1 MKRRTLAKMLTLSV
15 AATLLHPITIPAT
28 PITSRAGEKTTIKAQ
43 RRQAA
48 FSALSQTTQTPN
60 PTFKLDYFQGA
71 KGSSDNVVVVET
83 SNCANFKFKPTN
95 EVIKPDEI
103 KRLEEKEGLKI
114 TGVNVG
120 TDGCRLEFRVAVL
133 ESSTFGRHNIN
144 LQPQSGNSQSITF
157 DVIQAPAIPPKP
169 IPPGMNPQVDI
180 MWAVVPQSIVKDNF
194 GQRVGKL
201 FYCIEVV
208 IGNNTGYDL
217 QIASVGFK
225 LGPVGKAATTMA
237 KTYKSVAEQV
247 SKAQDKSFEAS
258 FNEIDK
264 ACNPETHSEFNDTAK
279 YVECVNRET
288 AEAIKRI
295 TARQAPLVAAVQQQ
309 KSMLTQLSQQMYG
322 QKLPVSS
329 YTMARGSV
337 EHGQFWSL
345 RNLGV
350 NGLRALGPVLT
361 GFTPYFHALNRQR
374 NFAEAINIISNP
386 IEKGFELVVPDE
398 TVDQMQRLD
407 EQILRDGIIIS
418 NNRQVR
424 TRAFIPKDLLRL
436 DKDIRDDPMIVTQSL
451 GELHLIGD
459 VIQYINR
466 VSVSSGGSGEVTPP
480 PTIDPKSYDSEF
492 ELNEGESETITLT
505 GTSLADAVI
514 TSDDPNI
521 KVTKTTNTSTSL
533 SATVEIKDITKLGQH
548 VLNVTNAR
556 STVPIPITV
565 KQPLPSIIPESFQP
579 NLKTEDDKPVELKS
593 FPDAD
598 TPYRKI
604 KLTGRFLQ
612 GAKLTSIGDNPMRAT
627 DIEVAPDGKSLTMTI
642 IVPTGTKASDNYKF
656 QVHNQEHQTT
666 DVKQQI
672 TVKVLKRAAPTL
684 ASADAVRYGEN
695 GAGNPPTENPN
706 KDVDATVII
715 AGKNLKGTRI
725 EVPDGSNLKAD
736 IKSQTDEK
744 ITAVITVPKGKSAK
758 EYTLHIVDE
767 EKQKVPFPFKVN
779 EQPAVKIDAPTALS
793 IKAGEEKV
801 LVLKGQNLEGA
812 EVSETLAGWTITKDA
827 AGSTGT
833 QLTLK
838 VTAPAGLSGN
848 PTLTF
853 KVGNLRPAVS
863 VSVPTT
869 QQ

>member
-1 MKRRTLAKMLTLSV
+1 
-15 AATLLHPITIPAT
+15 
-28 PITSRAGEKTTIKAQ
+28 
-43 RRQAA
+43 
-48 FSALSQTTQTPN
+48 
-60 PTFKLDYFQGA
+60 
-71 KGSSDNVVVVET
+71 
-83 SNCANFKFKPTN
+83 
-95 EVIKPDEI
+95 
-103 KRLEEKEGLKI
+103 
-114 TGVNVG
+114 
-120 TDGCRLEFRVAVL
+120 
-133 ESSTFGRHNIN
+133 
-144 LQPQSGNSQSITF
+144 
-157 DVIQAPAIPPKP
+157 
-169 IPPGMNPQVDI
+169 
-180 MWAVVPQSIVKDNF
+180 
-194 GQRVGKL
+194 
-201 FYCIEVV
+201 
-208 IGNNTGYDL
+208 
-217 QIASVGFK
+217 
-225 LGPVGKAATTMA
+225 
-237 KTYKSVAEQV
+237 
-247 SKAQDKSFEAS
+247 
-258 FNEIDK
+258 
-264 ACNPETHSEFNDTAK
+264 
-279 YVECVNRET
+279 
-288 AEAIKRI
+288 
-295 TARQAPLVAAVQQQ
+295 
-309 KSMLTQLSQQMYG
+309 MLTQLSQQMYG

-436 DKDIRDDPMIVTQSL
+436 DKAFRDDPMIVTQSL

-492 ELNEGESETITLT
+492 ELNEGAPETITLI

-521 KVTKTTNTSTSL
+521 KVVKTTNTNTSL
-533 SATVEIKDITKLGQH
+533 SATVEIKDIVKLGQH

-556 STVPIPITV
+556 STVPVLITV
-565 KQPLPSIIPESFQP
+565 KQPLPVLNATSFQP
-579 NLKTEDDKPVELKS
+579 NLKSEDGKTVELKS
-593 FPDAD
+593 FPNAD

-604 KLTGRFLQ
+604 KLEGRFLQ
-612 GAKLTSIGDNPMRAT
+612 GAKLTSVGDNPMRAT
-627 DIEVAPDGKSLTMTI
+627 DIEVAQDGKSLTMTI
-642 IVPTGTKASDNYKF
+642 IVPTGTKASDSYKF

-666 DVKQQI
+666 DAKQQI
-672 TVKVLKRAAPTL
+672 IVKVAKRTGPTL
-684 ASADAVRYGEN
+684 APGADAVRYGEG

-706 KDVDATVII
+706 KDVDATVVI

-744 ITAVITVPKGKSAK
+744 IIAVITVPKGKSAK
-758 EYTLHIVDE
+758 EYTLQIIDQE
-767 EKQKVPFPFKVN
+767 GQKVPFTFKVN
-779 EQPAVKIDAPTALS
+779 EQPAVKIDTPAALT
-793 IKAGEEKV
+793 IKAGEEKP

-812 EVSETLAGWTITKDA
+812 EVSEPLAGWTISKDA
-827 AGSTGT
+827 TGSTGT

-838 VTAPAGLSGN
+838 VTAPAALTGN
-848 PTLTF
+848 TTLTF
-853 KVGNLRPAVS
+853 KVGNLRPPVP
-863 VSVPTT
+863 VSVPITK
-869 QQ
+869 Q